1 MPDLRRVCVF
11 CGSSS
16 GTAPV
21 FTEAAAE
28 LGRALAAR
36 SIELVYGG
44 GATGLMG
51 TVADAVLGHGG
62 HVVGII
68 PGGLSTEVGHPGIS
82 QLVEVDGM
90 HARKAL
96 MYEKADAFV
105 ALPGGFGTLD
115 ELAEVLTWSQLGLH
129 AKPVGLL
136 DVDDYYRHLL
146 AFFDQSVEAGLLK
159 HQNRALLVADTAVD
173 RLLDTLATTEVVYEP
188 KWQ

>member
-1 MPDLRRVCVF
+1 MPQLRRICVF

-16 GTAPV
+16 GTEPA
-21 FTEAAAE
+21 FTEAAAD
-28 LGRALAAR
+28 LGRALAER

-44 GATGLMG
+44 GATGMMG

-62 HVVGII
+62 HVIGII

-82 QLVEVDGM
+82 QLVEVDDM

-96 MYEKADAFV
+96 MYDKSDAFI

-136 DVDDYYRHLL
+136 DVAGYYTDLL
-146 AFFDQSVEAGLLK
+146 TFFDRAVAAGLLK
-159 HQNRALLVADTAVD
+159 EKNRALLVTDTAVPP
-173 RLLDTLATTEVVYEP
+173 LLDTLAATEVVYEP

>member
-1 MPDLRRVCVF
+1 VNELRRVCVF

-16 GTAPV
+16 GSVPA
-21 FTEAAAE
+21 FAEAAAD
-28 LGRALAAR
+28 LGRALAER

-51 TVADAVLGHGG
+51 LVADAVLGHGG
-62 HVVGII
+62 HVVGVI
-68 PGGLSTEVGHPGIS
+68 PGGLATEVGHPGIS
-82 QLVEVDGM
+82 QLIEVDGM
-90 HARKAL
+90 HARKAV

-129 AKPVGLL
+129 AKPVGVL
-136 DVDDYYRHLL
+136 DVDRYFSHLL
-146 AFFDQSVEAGLLK
+146 AFFDQAVDTGLLK
-159 HQNRALLVADTAVD
+159 AKNRALLTADAEVGP
-173 RLLDTLATTEVVYEP
+173 LLDTLATTEVIYEP